1 MDNPRNKTQLD
12 YITVGKIINSFG
24 NKGQVKIQPLTDFPE
39 RFFSLED
46 LFLSA
51 PLKTDQVKISIT
63 NAFIHKNFIIA
74 NISGC
79 SSVDDVEKIINSEIK
94 IKKEQLKKLEK
105 NCYYI
110 FDIIGLEV
118 YDEGG
123 VYVGQVKDIITNAA
137 NDIYVIIKPDKK
149 ELLVPAIGRY
159 IQKVDIANKKMT
171 ITVPEYEE

>member
-1 MDNPRNKTQLD
+1 MDNPRSKTQLD

-24 NKGQVKIQPLTDFPE
+24 NKGQVKIEPLTDFPE

-51 PLKTDQVKISIT
+51 PFKTDPVKINIT
-63 NAFIHKNFIIA
+63 NAFMHKNFIIA

-79 SSVDDVEKIINSEIK
+79 SGVDDVEKIINSEIK
-94 IKKEQLKKLEK
+94 IKKEQLKKLKK
-105 NCYYI
+105 NCYYL

-118 YDEGG
+118 YDESGIHM
-123 VYVGQVKDIITNAA
+123 GQIKDIITNTA
-137 NDIYVIIKPDKK
+137 NDIYVIVKPGKK

-159 IQKVDIANKKMT
+159 IKKVDIENKKMI
-171 ITVPEYEE
+171 ITVPEYD